1 VTNIAARACEPS
13 RRADETMAAMVGTVP
28 RRPRGFLLPALACAL
43 LSGLLAGCAH
53 TVNGSPQV
61 AEASASPAT
70 PVPIADLLIEPTR
83 FPQQYPAVVVD
94 PSIVF
99 RLVRQIAG
107 VPDGSVV
114 TPPDCAPPPVGATEG
129 AAVQGVNQENGASLI
144 VTVTRPVTS
153 LRARIDQLARCAS
166 FTIAVG
172 GEAAQVS
179 DVTVELPP
187 APPVDADDS
196 YAVDQT
202 VTPESSGASG
212 TRTLTLVA
220 RIADVQVTASWQ
232 GIVDPDTTPD
242 TGQLDALFT
251 GAVLKVR
258 SQIPR

>member
-1 VTNIAARACEPS
+1 MGFFKNLFTWWDGA
-13 RRADETMAAMVGTVP
+13 TLGT
-28 RRPRGFLLPALACAL
+28 ALFSAL
-43 LSGLLAGCAH
+43 
-53 TVNGSPQV
+53 NGSKVGEDPLGNRYFEGKGRRWV
-61 AEASASPAT
+61 MYAGANDVSR
-70 PVPIADLLIEPTR
+70 VPPEWYAWLT
-83 FPQQYPAVVVD
+83 
-94 PSIVF
+94 
-99 RLVRQIAG
+99 RQIDG

-114 TPPDCAPPPVGATEG
+114 TPPDCALPPVGATEG

-212 TRTLTLVA
+212 TRTLTLLA

-232 GIVDPDTTPD
+232 GIVDRDATPD